1 MLIYLLLVNLI
12 SFIVYGI
19 DKFLSVKKCYRI
31 SEFIL
36 LCFGF
41 IGGVIGSILGI
52 KVFNHKTRKIKF
64 KIYLGLFSFLWVII
78 LYLFYIGYLL

>member
-1 MLIYLLLVNLI
+1 MLNYLLLINLI

-19 DKFLSVKKCYRI
+19 DKFLSIKHCYRI

-64 KIYLGLFSFLWVII
+64 KIYLCIFAFEWFLILCLFYRG
-78 LYLFYIGYLL
+78 YLF